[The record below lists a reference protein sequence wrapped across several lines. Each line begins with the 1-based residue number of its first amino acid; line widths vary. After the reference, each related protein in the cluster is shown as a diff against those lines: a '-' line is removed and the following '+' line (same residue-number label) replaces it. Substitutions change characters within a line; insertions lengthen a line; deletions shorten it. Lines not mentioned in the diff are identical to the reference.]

1 MGSEMCIRDRC
12 GNELTAGSICLGN
25 TNKKEDIQRCIKSG
39 HYTQLPNASLL
50 FPQLLEP
57 EPTPE
62 PKHIPTDSCADLV
75 ETGDQSLLI
84 NDAVGIVAGEY
95 LYKLLNHLVVFSF
108 LTYIDT
114 ESLSMRSLSITPENL
129 KTYLENAE

>member
-1 MGSEMCIRDRC
+1 LSKTRCLWIDC
-12 GNELTAGSICLGN
+12 GNSLDSGQVCLGDSN
-25 TNKKEDIQRCIKSG
+25 IKKEVQRCIDSG
-39 HYTQLPNASLL
+39 QYTHLPNAALL

-62 PKHIPTDSCADLV
+62 PKRIPTASCAELV

-95 LYKLLNHLVVFSF
+95 LYKLLNHLAVYSF

-114 ESLSMRSLSITPENL
+114 ASLSIRSLSITPENL
-129 KTYLENAE
+129 KSYLEGAE